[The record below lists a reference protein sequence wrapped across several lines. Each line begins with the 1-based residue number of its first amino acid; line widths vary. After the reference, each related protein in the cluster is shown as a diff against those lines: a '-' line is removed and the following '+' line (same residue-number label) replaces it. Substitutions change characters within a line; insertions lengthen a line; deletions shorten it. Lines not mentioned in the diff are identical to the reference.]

1 MKLQM
6 YRIHDANHWNRL
18 LCQDLDGHLLQSWE
32 WGQFKQRFGWEADYL
47 SWKDDRAQTLAAALV
62 LKRSLLSFFSIL
74 YCPRGPIMDWSNEAL
89 RFSVLS
95 ELQKVSESARAIFI
109 KIDPN
114 LPLGSGQ
121 PDTPDELL
129 NPLGEQ
135 VILDMERLGWISS
148 DEQIQFK
155 NSMHLDLRPTEDEL
169 LRRMKS
175 KTRYNI
181 RLARRRGVTV
191 RKGDEHDLDPLYR
204 MYAAT
209 SLRDHFTIR
218 EWTYYQ
224 DAWGSFI
231 KSGMAQPF
239 IAEVDGEPVAGIIVF
254 HYGRRAIY
262 MYGMSLEIHREK
274 MPNQLLQWE
283 AIRWAKAMGYT
294 IYDFWGAPDT
304 FTEQDPM
311 WGVYRFKSGFGAE
324 VIRTPGAWDYVTR
337 PALYNVYNVILPKV
351 LSIMRKR
358 GRIIT
363 TQSLES

>member
-1 MKLQM
+1 MKLQLN
-6 YRIHDANHWNRL
+6 RIHDPDHWNQL
-18 LCQDLDGHLLQSWE
+18 LCQELDGQLLQSWE
-32 WGQFKQRFGWEADYL
+32 WGQFKQRFGWKANYL
-47 SWKDDRAQTLAAALV
+47 SWKDEQGQARAAALV
-62 LKRSLLSFFSIL
+62 LKRSALSGFSIL
-74 YCPRGPIMDWSNEAL
+74 YCPRGPILDWSSESL
-89 RFSVLS
+89 RSSVLS
-95 ELQKVSESARAIFI
+95 ELQKFSQSAGAIFI
-109 KIDPN
+109 KIDPEV
-114 LPLGSGQ
+114 PLGSSQ
-121 PDTPDELL
+121 SETSDHLL

-135 VILDMERLGWISS
+135 VILELERLGWLAS

-155 NSMHLDLRPTEDEL
+155 NSMHLDLNPSEDEL
-169 LRRMKS
+169 LRGMKS

-181 RLARRRGVTV
+181 RLAGRRGVIV
-191 RKGDEHDLDPLYR
+191 RKGDEQDLDLLYR

-209 SLRDHFTIR
+209 SLRDRFTIR
-218 EWTYYQ
+218 EKAYYQ

-254 HYGRRAIY
+254 HYGNRAIY

-283 AIRWAKAMGYT
+283 AIRWAKAMGYA

-324 VIRTPGAWDYVTR
+324 VIRTSGAWDYVTR
-337 PALYNVYNVILPKV
+337 PILYKFYHVILPRF

-358 GRIIT
+358 GRTIT
-363 TQSLES
+363 TRSLES

>member
-1 MKLQM
+1 MKLQLCH
-6 YRIHDANHWNRL
+6 IHDANRWDRL
-18 LCQDLDGHLLQSWE
+18 LCQNLDGHLLQSWE
-32 WGQFKQRFGWEADYL
+32 WGQFKQRFGWKADYL
-47 SWKDDRAQTLAAALV
+47 SWQDDREQTRAAALV
-62 LKRSLLSFFSIL
+62 LKRSALSHFSVL
-74 YCPRGPIMDWSNEAL
+74 YCPRGPILDWSNESL
-89 RFSVLS
+89 RSSVLS
-95 ELQKVSESARAIFI
+95 DLAKVPESTGSIFI
-109 KIDPN
+109 KIDPDI
-114 LPLGSGQ
+114 PLESGQ
-121 PDTPDELL
+121 PDPSFELL

-135 VILDMERLGWISS
+135 VILDMERLGWTCS

-155 NSMHLDLRPTEDEL
+155 NSMYLDLRPSEDEL
-169 LRRMKS
+169 LRGMKS

-181 RLARRRGVTV
+181 RLAGRRGVTV
-191 RKGDEHDLDPLYR
+191 RKGGEQDLDLLYR

-218 EWTYYQ
+218 EQAYYQ
-224 DAWGSFI
+224 DAWGTFM

-239 IAEVDGEPVAGIIVF
+239 IAEVDGEPVAAIIIF

-283 AIRWAKAMGYT
+283 AIRWAKTMGYA

-324 VIRTPGAWDYVTR
+324 VIRTPGAWDYVIR
-337 PALYNVYNVILPKV
+337 PTLYKVYNVILPKI

-358 GRIIT
+358 GQSIT
-363 TQSLES
+363 TRSLES